1 MDMLATISLA
11 SPIVG
16 LRAKASTTLLG
27 GCPYSVSGTS
37 VILNPACYTNNDG
50 RRRGSRS
57 GVVAVAGGKGPSS
70 YSSPEA
76 RPPLAQLCHTLEL
89 CFFEV
94 CVRNLGRPAGL
105 ALHGFVSATVEA
117 FSNGYTREQVSLQL
131 TFGSAGM
138 HEFEVGTAGCR
149 LTATEERYR
158 SKWLETVY
166 TTLQMLKVKDNDA
179 LRSVTTDD
187 MQLYSTIHHVLEG
200 KNSGDEQSSINFDR
214 GLATRGAS
222 GGVVTGK
229 VVIAPQWVPVSQ
241 LVLLTMKVVSESK

>member
-1 MDMLATISLA
+1 MTMLATISLA
-11 SPIVG
+11 TPIVG

-27 GCPYSVSGTS
+27 GRPYSVSGTF
-37 VILNPACYTNNDG
+37 VILNPAWYTNNDG

-57 GVVAVAGGKGPSS
+57 GVVAVAGGEGPSS
-70 YSSPEA
+70 YSPEA
-76 RPPLAQLCHTLEL
+76 RPSLAQLCHTLEL

-131 TFGSAGM
+131 AFGSAGM

-166 TTLQMLKVKDNDA
+166 TTLQMLKAKDNDA
-179 LRSVTTDD
+179 SRLVTTDD
-187 MQLYSTIHHVLEG
+187 MQLFSTICHVLEG

-229 VVIAPQWVPVSQ
+229 IVIAPQWVPVSQ